1 MIHFELNTIDWNAI
15 SAIATTLAFIVAFV
29 TIIVSNRQ
37 ERKNRK
43 FQVLLLHKEQEQK
56 QLDEMV
62 ANLLTIIDDIN
73 PLHLANYSKKIENRN
88 ITVQDREQLD
98 KIASTD
104 QSNFNKL
111 QIQVIKLKNY
121 TDAQPLLKRLGV
133 IREEYGTWIRGV
145 TTLLFNLEDNS
156 WIQTEMTNTFINDII
171 NKCIAIDPKSIS
183 YINEYQKN
191 MKSNYIQGFI
201 YLLSLHSYLCTEKLL
216 NEKRIFM
223 EELKEFVTKEQIRID
238 NIISKEL

>member
-111 QIQVIKLKNY
+111 QIIFKF
-121 TDAQPLLKRLGV
+121 TDIRLFSK
-133 IREEYGTWIRGV
+133 YN
-145 TTLLFNLEDNS
+145 LNQMLPNQLFL
-156 WIQTEMTNTFINDII
+156 T
-171 NKCIAIDPKSIS
+171 
-183 YINEYQKN
+183 YQ
-191 MKSNYIQGFI
+191 I
-201 YLLSLHSYLCTEKLL
+201 
-216 NEKRIFM
+216 
-223 EELKEFVTKEQIRID
+223 
-238 NIISKEL
+238 